1 MDLFGYLL
9 ERNPLAL
16 FVIERGSP
24 LPAARAW
31 ELLTDWRRHG
41 RVAPLTAVRVRGGP
55 PGGGLGTVFVAR
67 TRVGRLGFD
76 DPMEVTEWQPPR
88 GDTPGVCRLDKRGRV
103 FTGWAL
109 VEVLPLAA
117 GCRVRWTED
126 ISLRGLPRAADPLTR
141 RLAALVFGKAVDRLL
156 VEDAR

>member
-1 MDLFGYLL
+1 M
-9 ERNPLAL
+9 AL
-16 FVIERGSP
+16 FVIERGST

-31 ELLTDWRRHG
+31 DLLTDWRRHG
-41 RVAPLTAVRVRGGP
+41 RVAPLTAVRVRSGP

-76 DPMEVTEWQPPR
+76 DPMEVTEWRPP
-88 GDTPGVCRLDKRGRV
+88 GTDTPGACRLDKRGRV

-109 VEVLPLAA
+109 VEVLPLAT

-126 ISLRGLPRAADPLTR
+126 LGLRGLPRAADPVTR
-141 RLAALVFGKAVDRLL
+141 RVAAAVFGRAVDRLL
-156 VEDAR
+156 VADGE